1 MLTIKHNQ
9 LTEDKMAF
17 ERFENIGGIY
27 VAKASISNRGVVT
40 LSQGTCTKYN
50 LNATNSKY
58 VQLYYDKE
66 NKLIGMMF
74 VAEKEGAVANVRH
87 RGTSLDFS
95 AKSLFDFYSIMPQK
109 TSLYEV
115 SKVEN
120 GMIIIDMKTAK
131 ERKTKEEK
139 ETERNP

>member
-1 MLTIKHNQ
+1 MLTMKHN
-9 LTEDKMAF
+9 LLMEDKMAF

-27 VAKASISNRGVVT
+27 VTKASISNRGVVT
-40 LSQGTCTKYN
+40 LSQGACTKYD
-50 LNATNSKY
+50 LNEKNAKY

-66 NKLIGMMF
+66 NKLMGMIF
-74 VAEKEGAVANVRH
+74 VTEKEGAVANIRH

-109 TSLYEV
+109 TSMYEV
-115 SKVEN
+115 SKAEN

>member
-1 MLTIKHNQ
+1 M
-9 LTEDKMAF
+9 EGKMAF

-27 VAKASISNRGVVT
+27 VTKASISNRGVVT
-40 LSQGTCTKYN
+40 LSQGTCTRYK
-50 LNATNSKY
+50 LNKEIAKY

-66 NKLIGMMF
+66 SNLIGMIF

-95 AKSLFDFYSIMPQK
+95 AKSLFDFYSIMPRK
-109 TSLYEV
+109 TSMYEV
-115 SKVEN
+115 SKAEN

-131 ERKTKEEK
+131 ERKTKNQK
-139 ETERNP
+139 ETEQNP